1 MNKFKKISRLI
12 LINIFVVAT
21 IILAFFT
28 GYLLIQYILF
38 NPNNLSFS
46 TSSSKIFDIN
56 NTLLWEISEN
66 NAVKNSP
73 VKLEEI
79 SKYCLHGIVAIE
91 DRTFWFNNGI
101 DPSGV
106 MRLISSSL
114 FNGGSSGGGSTISQQ
129 LVKNYF
135 QSIFN
140 RGFDEKISEML
151 FAVKLNNVLSK
162 SEILE
167 LYLNNI
173 YFGNLNYGIESAS
186 QNYFGKSA
194 KELSLSECAYLVGIP
209 QWPGVYNPYGDLSLG
224 LNRQKVVLQAMLN
237 QNYISQEEYSE
248 AISSNINLNLQES
261 DLRAPHFVQ
270 FVDNL
275 LSEQEGLNKYENLS
289 IKTLYNYEIHSGSL
303 SLLRSFLNE
312 NQNKNINNLS
322 LVVLG
327 KDNSLKTMIGSA
339 DYFNREIDGQFN
351 SALGLRQPGSSLL
364 PLVYSYL
371 YSTSDN
377 IVSQSEFDELI
388 DEIDFEDF
396 KKYLSSFSP
405 ISKDRSKCDSD
416 FLKEGCE
423 FTLLELSM
431 IYSQI
436 MNKNKV
442 LNVFSQD
449 NEVSLT
455 SSIKLDNLLNEKY
468 TQAIDSEEID
478 IYVGKNL
485 SQKDFFAFLV
495 DQNYTIGVWIGNTS
509 GEEIEYPEDSEVFNL
524 IKEIEKII
532 LSQHEFNK

>member
-79 SKYCLHGIVAIE
+79 SKYCLPGIVAIE

-303 SLLRSFLNE
+303 GLLRSFLNE